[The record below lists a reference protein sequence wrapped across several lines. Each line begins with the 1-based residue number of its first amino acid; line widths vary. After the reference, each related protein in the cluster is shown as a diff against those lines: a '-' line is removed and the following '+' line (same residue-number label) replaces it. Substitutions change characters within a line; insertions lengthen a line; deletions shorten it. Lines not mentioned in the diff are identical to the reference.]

1 MKKIVIVYGLIS
13 GLICSMWWWFF
24 AGNMSLEDLMTEGM
38 ILGFGSMLVSFAL
51 LFVAIIKF
59 RNNYNNG
66 VLTFLEGLKVG
77 LLISIITATIYV
89 VSWNFYFNMKAPDF
103 YEKYAAA
110 DIKQMEQKGECTPKE
125 IEAAK
130 IEHQVKGEKYRNSTM
145 YRMGTTYMEILP
157 MGIVVSL
164 IAALVLRRKEKKVKA

>member
-24 AGNMSLEDLMTEGM
+24 AGNLSLEELMSVGM

-51 LFVAIIKF
+51 LFVAIIKY

-103 YEKYAAA
+103 FEKYAAA
-110 DIKQMEQKGECTPKE
+110 SIKQMENDGKSTPKE
-125 IEAAK
+125 IEDAK
-130 IEHQVKGEKYRNSTM
+130 VEMQEKGEKYKNSTV
-145 YRMGTTYMEILP
+145 YRMGVTYMEILP
-157 MGIVVSL
+157 MGVVVSL
-164 IAALVLRRKEKKVKA
+164 IAALVLRRKEKKLTA